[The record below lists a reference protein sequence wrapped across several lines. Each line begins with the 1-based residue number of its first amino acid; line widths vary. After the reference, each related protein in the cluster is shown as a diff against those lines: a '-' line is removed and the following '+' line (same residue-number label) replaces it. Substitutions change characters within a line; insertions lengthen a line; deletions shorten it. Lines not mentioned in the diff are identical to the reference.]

1 MNNVWTT
8 EDLNTLRTQLMLRRD
23 LHAVAATLER
33 PVSEVEEMARDR
45 CSHRRKARVG
55 ELACAHHGA
64 Q

>member
-33 PVSEVEEMARDR
+33 PVSEVEEMARDLGLMM
-45 CSHRRKARVG
+45 SPL
-55 ELACAHHGA
+55 LASEESKGR
-64 Q
+64 

>member
-33 PVSEVEEMARDR
+33 PVSEVEEMARD
-45 CSHRRKARVG
+45 
-55 ELACAHHGA
+55 LD
-64 Q
+64 